1 MEIETDPG
9 TGLLFFG
16 TVAAIALGVITLT
29 GTWALL
35 LWLGIVLLAALAVYA
50 IGTLIARW
58 ARGDRPL
65 FDRNRRGG
73 GES

>member
-29 GTWALL
+29 GTWALI
-35 LWLGIVLLAALAVYA
+35 LWLGIVLLGALGVYA
-50 IGTLIARW
+50 IGTRIARW

-65 FDRNRRGG
+65 IKRDRGG

>member
-1 MEIETDPG
+1 MQIETDPG

-29 GTWALL
+29 GTWALVI
-35 LWLGIVLLAALAVYA
+35 WVAIVLVGTLGVYA
-50 IGTLIARW
+50 IGTRVARW

-65 FDRNRRGG
+65 IDRNRGG